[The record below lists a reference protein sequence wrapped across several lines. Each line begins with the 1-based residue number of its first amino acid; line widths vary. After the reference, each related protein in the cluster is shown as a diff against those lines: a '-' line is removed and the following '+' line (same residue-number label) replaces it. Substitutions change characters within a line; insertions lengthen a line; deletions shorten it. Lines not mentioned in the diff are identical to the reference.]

1 MEILRSNYMSILG
14 IVSILIWTTLYIRH
28 QKKVRLF
35 IKKELENIDFNP
47 DVKFKY
53 KDTLL
58 LLNCNEGRLAD
69 IQYGT
74 ETELYSFYAEYCLT
88 NRSRSKI
95 LLLNEENNKI
105 IIFYRKSK
113 ENFIF
118 NLSDIKEVEI
128 ILNQSSD
135 DKGNVVFCP
144 SLRLT
149 VSNKLNPHH
158 EFEWFRFRVRMDDKS
173 VQEEFK
179 ELEKEAAVLRVYVE
193 KAKDKISEEKPTFYI
208 GYAPGSIIG
217 NPSNAVMNNQS
228 FNEEVLEA
236 NQILHDFI
244 LNEVQELLNRNN
256 KINQGEL
263 GEYCEIIKEDTKLKS
278 YVADLVIDWLTYK

>member
-1 MEILRSNYMSILG
+1 MFILAIISFI
-14 IVSILIWTTLYIRH
+14 IWTVFYIKN

-35 IKKELENIDFNP
+35 LKNETDSLEFIP
-47 DVKFKY
+47 DVIFKY

-58 LLNCNEGRLAD
+58 LLNCNEGQLAD
-69 IQYGT
+69 IKYGYQT
-74 ETELYSFYAEYCLT
+74 EVYSFYTGYILY
-88 NRSRSKI
+88 NINKSKM
-95 LLLNEENNKI
+95 LLLNEENNKV

-118 NLSDIKEVEI
+118 NLSDIKEIEI

-158 EFEWFRFRVRMDDKS
+158 EFEWFRFRVRMDDKN

-244 LNEVQELLNRNN
+244 LNEVQELLNRNK

-263 GEYCEIIKEDTKLKS
+263 GEYCEILKEDTKLKS

>member
-1 MEILRSNYMSILG
+1 MSILG